1 MQIIIN
7 QFKEKS
13 EEDISEQRHRQ
24 QVIDEERYRD
34 EDREVRER
42 NNAINFQGGEHHR
55 GEQMMGLG
63 LGSGGMKTATRIDRL
78 A

>member
-42 NNAINFQGGEHHR
+42 NNAINFLDGEQHR
-55 GEQMMGLG
+55 GGQMMGLG
-63 LGSGGMKTATRIDRL
+63 LGSVGMKSATRIDRL